1 MAYIPS
7 TGTGTR
13 TITVNLARLSGPAH
27 ARWYNPTD
35 GTYLAIDG
43 SPFANSGLREFTTPG
58 DNGTGTN
65 DWVLVLE
72 VAP

>member
-1 MAYIPS
+1 MP
-7 TGTGTR
+7 R
-13 TITVNLARLSGPAH
+13 TITVDMAKLDGAAR

-35 GTYLAIDG
+35 GTSTMIDG
-43 SPFANSGLREFTTPG
+43 SPLANKGSRDFATPG

-72 VAP
+72 ARGKEQ